1 MDACIFVIKVYFL
14 GCHFLVCFCFGV
26 PSVWY
31 RNVIG
36 IFIRRKWGV
45 EACLRVQN
53 YNGKKWKANFLWF
66 WRCLA
71 SLKCLTLPVFIGE
84 NFIFMYHNSLHIMKG
99 SISEDDRE
107 KNYDLR
113 SKTDYG
119 QRVKIVLH
127 AICKKDSAI
136 SLSEQ

>member
-1 MDACIFVIKVYFL
+1 MKSKFFVILEVSCIVKMP
-14 GCHFLVCFCFGV
+14 HS
-26 PSVWY
+26 PSIY
-31 RNVIG
+31 
-36 IFIRRKWGV
+36 WG
-45 EACLRVQN
+45 
-53 YNGKKWKANFLWF
+53 
-66 WRCLA
+66 
-71 SLKCLTLPVFIGE
+71 

-107 KNYDLR
+107 KNCDLR